1 MIEVD
6 NNEYFFSKIYL
17 YVHDE
22 SCNAMYASGYDIVWG
37 GCLCMYMMN
46 CVMLCT
52 RGCMIL
58 YGGDVCVCT

>member
-1 MIEVD
+1 M
-6 NNEYFFSKIYL
+6 

-22 SCNAMYASGYDIVWG
+22 LCNAMYARGMILYG

-52 RGCMIL
+52 RGGMIL
-58 YGGDVCVCT
+58 YGGMSVYADLEI